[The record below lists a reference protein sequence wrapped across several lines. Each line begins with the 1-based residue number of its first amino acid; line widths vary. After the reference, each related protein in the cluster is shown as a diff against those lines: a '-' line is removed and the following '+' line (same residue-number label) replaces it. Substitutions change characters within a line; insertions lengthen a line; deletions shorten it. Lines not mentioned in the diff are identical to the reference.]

1 MYRLHD
7 TVDQEL
13 PILCMGC
20 DPLVSANVDSVCAR
34 ADEDV
39 RSILWVALFGIFGKL
54 YIKKNAHHDSS
65 VQNMKNAVWV
75 DLINML
81 LWLLSAAYG
90 AVLFFKHRSHK
101 SLFTGRADV

>member
-1 MYRLHD
+1 M
-7 TVDQEL
+7 
-13 PILCMGC
+13 
-20 DPLVSANVDSVCAR
+20 DSTGAR

-39 RSILWVALFGIFGKL
+39 RSILWVAVFGIFGKL
-54 YIKKNAHHDSS
+54 YIKKSAHHSSS

-90 AVLFFKHRSHK
+90 AVLFFRHKAHK

>member
-1 MYRLHD
+1 M
-7 TVDQEL
+7 
-13 PILCMGC
+13 
-20 DPLVSANVDSVCAR
+20 DSVGAR

-39 RSILWVALFGIFGKL
+39 RSILWVAVFGLFGKL
-54 YIKKNAHHDSS
+54 YIKQNAHHDSS

-75 DLINML
+75 DLTNML

-90 AVLFFKHRSHK
+90 AVLFFRHRSHK